1 MVTNRSRIPF
11 FAVGEVVVHRIYH
24 YRAVVA
30 ALDPTCQADEEWYQS
45 NQTQPSKDQAWY
57 HLLVDGAQHVTYS
70 AESNLQRD
78 GSGAPI
84 VHPMLN
90 LFFFGLNEETNQ
102 YLRNEVPWNPE
113 NLRMRPFFTSGLH
126 SPTTPPNLA
135 GALKKKAVAYVFAKR
150 QVRFLDQ

>member
-1 MVTNRSRIPF
+1 MLRFLALMINLSDGYEPQSNSPL

-24 YRAVVA
+24 YRAVVV

-78 GSGAPI
+78 GSGTSI

-90 LFFFGLNEETNQ
+90 LFFFGLNKETNQ
-102 YLRNEVPWNPE
+102 YLRNEVPWNPGE
-113 NLRMRPFFTSGLH
+113 PPDAPPSSPPEFT
-126 SPTTPPNLA
+126 PQPPA
-135 GALKKKAVAYVFAKR
+135 
-150 QVRFLDQ
+150 